1 MFTLWTVFLHLL
13 RNVRVV
19 EQFLQEI
26 EQDQFILPVQEGAQL
41 QILAMGTNVNGRRL
55 PWMDRFANNQ
65 LTPQA
70 VIMVRGQRLIKALL
84 NSDLMLLKGDQ
95 LFSLA
100 LPGTVISTRR

>member
-19 EQFLQEI
+19 EQFLQVI
-26 EQDQFILPVQEGAQL
+26 EQNEFILPVQEGAQL
-41 QILAMGTNVNGRRL
+41 QILAMGTDVNGRRL

-70 VIMVRGQRLIKALL
+70 VIMVRGQWLIKALL
-84 NSDLMLLKGDQ
+84 NSDLVFLKGNQ